1 MKHIIYIVLFFA
13 LASCNQKIKYRYR
26 ITGFV
31 NTKSG
36 KHEAIAYTDTIHG
49 ENQDSVWY
57 FNTDGTKLTIVEPYT
72 IEKLK

>member
-1 MKHIIYIVLFFA
+1 MKHIIYIALLVV
-13 LASCNQKIKYRYR
+13 LASCNQKPEWRYR
-26 ITGFV
+26 ITGFI

-49 ENQDSVWY
+49 ANRDSIWY
-57 FNTDGTKLTIVEPYT
+57 YNTDGTKLTIVEPYE